1 MEVIQDS
8 LMSEATFFGS
18 VCPRIFCSPLLLF
31 ESTWQTLCTLSALDI
46 LEF

>member
-1 MEVIQDS
+1 MEVIQVS
-8 LMSEATFFGS
+8 LRSEATFFGS

-31 ESTWQTLCTLSALDI
+31 ESTWQTLCTLSASDI